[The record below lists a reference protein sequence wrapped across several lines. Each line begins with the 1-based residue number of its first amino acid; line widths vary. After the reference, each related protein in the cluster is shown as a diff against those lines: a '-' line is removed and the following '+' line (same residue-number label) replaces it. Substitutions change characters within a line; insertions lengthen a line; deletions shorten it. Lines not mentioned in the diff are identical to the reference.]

1 MDEKRLEILERA
13 STVYM
18 KFGVKSVTMDDL
30 ARELGISKKTIY
42 KYFDDKSDLV
52 RCIVEMKMEM
62 DRAICMNSVQQSE
75 NAIDNL
81 IQISKLIVGHF
92 GNMNP
97 SVFFDLK
104 KYHPDAWQ
112 HIEDHRWHFVMNT
125 IIANVKQ
132 GISEGLFRENLN
144 AEIVGRLYVA
154 SIDHIFN
161 PDIFPWP
168 QFTFQAVYTEMIR
181 LHIKGLVNEDGLKYL
196 TQKIENGEF

>member
-13 STVYM
+13 SAVYM
-18 KFGVKSVTMDDL
+18 KFGIKSVTMDDL
-30 ARELGISKKTIY
+30 ARELGMSKKTIY
-42 KYFDDKSDLV
+42 KYFEDKSDLV
-52 RCIVEMKMEM
+52 RCIVELKMEM
-62 DRAICMNSVQQSE
+62 EQTMCINTVQLSE

-81 IQISKLIVGHF
+81 IAISKLIVEHARK
-92 GNMNP
+92 MNP

-112 HIEDHRWHFVMNT
+112 FIDDHRTDFVMNM
-125 IIANVKQ
+125 IITNVNQ
-132 GISEGLFRENLN
+132 GIAEGLFRKSLN
-144 AEIVGRLYVA
+144 AEIIGRLYVS
-154 SIDHIFN
+154 SIDNIFN

>member
-13 STVYM
+13 SAVYM
-18 KFGVKSVTMDDL
+18 KYGVKSVTMDDL

-52 RCIVEMKMEM
+52 RSIVEMKMAM
-62 DRAICMNSVQQSE
+62 DKAICMNCVNQSE
-75 NAIDNL
+75 NAIDDL
-81 IQISKLIVGHF
+81 IQISKLIVEHV

-112 HIEDHRWHFVMNT
+112 IVENHRWEFVLDM
-125 IIANVKQ
+125 IISNVDQ
-132 GISEGLFRENLN
+132 GIREKLYRDNLN
-144 AEIVGRLYVA
+144 AEVVGRLYVTN
-154 SIDHIFN
+154 IDNIFN

-168 QFTFQAVYTEMIR
+168 KFTFQVVYTEMIR
-181 LHIKGLVNEDGLKYL
+181 MHIKGLVNEDGLKYL
-196 TQKIENGEF
+196 KQKIENGEF